1 MIHGHAVIEMM
12 LTSGIRY
19 TRDTLREAIHSCFG
33 EETRFYT
40 CSAENMSADDLIDF
54 LANRGKFIEE
64 GEQFTFNEQKKCN
77 H

>member
-12 LTSGIRY
+12 ISSGIAY
-19 TRDTLREAIHSCFG
+19 TRETLCRAIHSHFG

-40 CSAENMSADDLIDF
+40 CAAENMTADQLIDF
-54 LANRGKFIEE
+54 LADRGKFIEDD
-64 GEQFTFNEQKKCN
+64 EQFTFNQQKMCN